1 MARVVLPIPAA
12 SRWVALPCQ
21 GGRPWPHA
29 PSKAD
34 GSVMTPDLRNLCH
47 LQDMKADAA
56 EQVDAAIRRAI
67 SAEPQGNRGNLR
79 SSDHMA
85 VAHFDRKR
93 SEISIRR
100 DGRAV

>member
-1 MARVVLPIPAA
+1 LRNLQADRPPIKDHPQAA
-12 SRWVALPCQ
+12 IDAD
-21 GGRPWPHA
+21 A

-85 VAHFDRKR
+85 VAHFDRMR